1 MNLPSRSTQ
10 ADMSAALPRVPNT
23 RLQGP
28 WLPLLRL
35 AWVLLSLL
43 TFSVFIASLP
53 VYFAGQQTSYP
64 VGYAIFLL
72 ALGVVIALIW
82 FIVALLIF
90 WRKSNDWMALL
101 VAFLLVTQGANST
114 ISPLD
119 TVPSIWQ
126 VPAKIEGV
134 LAFVLLVLVFSLF
147 PTGRFVPRWI
157 SWCAVLFLGWQVVW
171 SWDLLPDGS
180 VLLYILVWYGFLG
193 IFVTSQLYRYHSVSN
208 AVERQQTK
216 WIVFGVTGTYLIELG
231 ITVSYAFFSSPLPNG
246 SLGDLIL
253 TPLGNAVPI
262 LIPLSFGFA
271 ILRYRLWEI
280 DVIIKRTL
288 VYATLTAMLALVYF
302 GLVLALQSLVRA
314 LTGQVSQSS
323 LVLVASTLAIA
334 GLFQPLRHRIQA
346 IIDRRFYRRK
356 YDAAKTLATFAATL
370 HNEVDLSQLSERLI
384 TVVQET
390 MQPMHVSL
398 WLRPHQWEEK
408 QTTRVLPRLG
418 EEERRSP

>member
-10 ADMSAALPRVPNT
+10 ADMNAALPRAPNT

-35 AWVLLSLL
+35 TWVLLSLL
-43 TFSVFIASLP
+43 TFSVFVASLP
-53 VYFAGQQTSYP
+53 VYFVGQQTSYP
-64 VGYAIFLL
+64 VGYASFLL
-72 ALGVVIALIW
+72 ALGVAIALIW
-82 FIVALLIF
+82 FIVAVLIF

-119 TVPSIWQ
+119 TIPSIWQ

-134 LAFVLLVLVFSLF
+134 LAFVLLFLVFSLF

-157 SWCAVLFLGWQVVW
+157 SWCAVLFLGWQIVG
-171 SWDLLPDGS
+171 SWDLLADGPI
-180 VLLYILVWYGFLG
+180 LLYFLIWYGFLG
-193 IFVTSQLYRYHSVSN
+193 VFFISQLYRYHSVSN
-208 AVERQQTK
+208 AVQRQQTK

-231 ITVSYAFFSSPLPNG
+231 ITVGYAFFSSPLPNG

-262 LIPLSFGFA
+262 LIPL
-271 ILRYRLWEI
+271 
-280 DVIIKRTL
+280 
-288 VYATLTAMLALVYF
+288 YF
-302 GLVLALQSLVRA
+302 GLVLALQSLMHG
-314 LTGQVSQSS
+314 LTGQVSQSP

-346 IIDRRFYRRK
+346 IIDRRFYRHK

-370 HNEVDLSQLSERLI
+370 HDEVDLNQLSERLI
-384 TVVQET
+384 TVVEET
-390 MQPMHVSL
+390 MQPMHISL

>member
-1 MNLPSRSTQ
+1 MLRRH
-10 ADMSAALPRVPNT
+10 PRTSMVDPKT
-23 RLQGP
+23 GK
-28 WLPLLRL
+28 
-35 AWVLLSLL
+35 
-43 TFSVFIASLP
+43 FIE
-53 VYFAGQQTSYP
+53 
-64 VGYAIFLL
+64 
-72 ALGVVIALIW
+72 
-82 FIVALLIF
+82 F
-90 WRKSNDWMALL
+90 W
-101 VAFLLVTQGANST
+101 
-114 ISPLD
+114 
-119 TVPSIWQ
+119 
-126 VPAKIEGV
+126 IEGILPTDNPLEGMQQWNIFYRLDGAV
-134 LAFVLLVLVFSLF
+134 HQVIQHGAEFHARHPLAGVY
-147 PTGRFVPRWI
+147 TGKNCVMLGDVASVPL
-157 SWCAVLFLGWQVVW
+157 A
-171 SWDLLPDGS
+171 LPDGS
-180 VLLYILVWYGFLG
+180 ILLYILVWYGFLG

-231 ITVSYAFFSSPLPNG
+231 ITVWYAFFSSPLPNG

-346 IIDRRFYRRK
+346 IGIK
-356 YDAAKTLATFAATL
+356 QAAHHRPIALVGA
-370 HNEVDLSQLSERLI
+370 HQLIAHLRL
-384 TVVQET
+384 
-390 MQPMHVSL
+390 
-398 WLRPHQWEEK
+398 
-408 QTTRVLPRLG
+408 
-418 EEERRSP
+418 

>member
-10 ADMSAALPRVPNT
+10 ADMSAALPHASNT
-23 RLQGP
+23 RLQRP

-35 AWVLLSLL
+35 AWVLMSLL

-82 FIVALLIF
+82 FLVALLIF

-101 VAFLLVTQGANST
+101 VAFVLVTQGANST

-119 TVPSIWQ
+119 TIPSIWQ

-134 LAFVLLVLVFSLF
+134 LAFVLLFLVFSLF

-231 ITVSYAFFSSPLPNG
+231 ITVWYAFVSPPLPNG
-246 SLGDLIL
+246 SLADLIL
-253 TPLGNAVPI
+253 IPLGNAAPI

-271 ILRYRLWEI
+271 ILRSRLWEI

-302 GLVLALQSLVRA
+302 GLVLALQSLMHG
-314 LTGQVSQSS
+314 LTGQASQSP

-356 YDAAKTLATFAATL
+356 YDAAKTLETFAATL

-384 TVVQET
+384 TVVEET
-390 MQPMHVSL
+390 MQPMHISL
-398 WLRPHQWEEK
+398 WLLPHQREEK
-408 QTTRVLPRLG
+408 QTTRVLPRLS
-418 EEERRSP
+418 EEQR

>member
-64 VGYAIFLL
+64 VGYAI
-72 ALGVVIALIW
+72 
-82 FIVALLIF
+82 
-90 WRKSNDWMALL
+90 
-101 VAFLLVTQGANST
+101 
-114 ISPLD
+114 
-119 TVPSIWQ
+119 
-126 VPAKIEGV
+126 
-134 LAFVLLVLVFSLF
+134 VLLVLVFSLF

-180 VLLYILVWYGFLG
+180 ILLYILVWYGFLG

-302 GLVLALQSLVRA
+302 GLVLALQSLMHG
-314 LTGQVSQSS
+314 LTGQASQSP

-356 YDAAKTLATFAATL
+356 YDAAKT
-370 HNEVDLSQLSERLI
+370 
-384 TVVQET
+384 
-390 MQPMHVSL
+390 
-398 WLRPHQWEEK
+398 
-408 QTTRVLPRLG
+408 
-418 EEERRSP
+418 